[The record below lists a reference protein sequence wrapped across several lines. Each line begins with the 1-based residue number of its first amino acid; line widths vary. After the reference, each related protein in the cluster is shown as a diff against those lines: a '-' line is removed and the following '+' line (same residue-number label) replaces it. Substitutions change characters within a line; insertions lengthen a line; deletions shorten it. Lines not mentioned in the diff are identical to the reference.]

1 MESTCGSLFSN
12 TAIVANREATTDGI
26 GRALR
31 ISRSCNFIFRS
42 GLIIAAG
49 ALAACGTPPAK
60 NFGGRWK
67 PVNRFQ
73 AQPTEI
79 PLVAD
84 YTYYAAPMDGTLKT
98 MLERWANDSGR
109 ELSYQLPFDVT
120 LYTPVSSIHTTSI
133 ESAAQQLTQI
143 YAAQYVHVSA
153 TDQKIMVAPSGAA
166 GLGSH
171 RPKVASTAPAA
182 AERTSTK

>member
-1 MESTCGSLFSN
+1 MESTCGSLSS
-12 TAIVANREATTDGI
+12 TTIMANRDVTTAGI
-26 GRALR
+26 GRAR
-31 ISRSCNFIFRS
+31 RTSRSCNFIFRS
-42 GLIIAAG
+42 GLIIVAG

-67 PVNRFQ
+67 PVNHFQ
-73 AQPTEI
+73 SQPTEI

-98 MLERWANDSGR
+98 MLVRWANDSGR

-133 ESAAQQLTQI
+133 DSAAQQLTQI
-143 YAAQYVHVSA
+143 YAAQHVHVSA
-153 TDQKIMVAPSGAA
+153 TDQKILVLASDAA
-166 GLGSH
+166 SRGSH
-171 RPKVASTAPAA
+171 HPKIASTAPTP
-182 AERTSTK
+182 AEHAGAQ

>member
-1 MESTCGSLFSN
+1 MESTCGSLFS
-12 TAIVANREATTDGI
+12 TTIMANREVATDGI
-26 GRALR
+26 GRTRRTSLPC
-31 ISRSCNFIFRS
+31 SFIFRT

-67 PVNRFQ
+67 AVNHFQ

-98 MLERWANDSGR
+98 MLVRWANDSGR

-133 ESAAQQLTQI
+133 DSAAQQLTQI
-143 YAAQYVHVSA
+143 YTAQHVHVSA
-153 TDQKIMVAPSGAA
+153 TDQKILVLASDAA
-166 GLGSH
+166 SRGGPH
-171 RPKVASTAPAA
+171 PKIASTAPTP
-182 AERTSTK
+182 AEHAGAK